1 MNTPYDTPGGMADKD
16 RFRVLLVN
24 PGFST
29 HSQRHGMRNVRLA
42 VKDVAAGGAANV
54 RAAANTT
61 VFANIIAGRKTLEL
75 ASRPA
80 GSSTAKMTA
89 DHNNHGHHNNNNN
102 NNNHNNNNNNNGAK
116 KQDPKQGGNK
126 ADANKGG
133 HNNNR
138 AGGGYTLTVQGPPSG
153 NIAPPGYYWLHVL
166 DQAAKPGRWVPAVKG
181 LVVKLG

>member
-1 MNTPYDTPGGMADKD
+1 MQAPDNIGINDQFQITVNSPYDTPGGMADKD
-16 RFRVLLVN
+16 RFRVLLAN

-42 VKDVAAGGAANV
+42 VKDVAAGGAASV

-75 ASRPA
+75 VSRRA
-80 GSSTAKMTA
+80 GRTTARMTA
-89 DHNNHGHHNNNNN
+89 DHNNHGHQNNNN
-102 NNNHNNNNNNNGAK
+102 
-116 KQDPKQGGNK
+116 
-126 ADANKGG
+126 DAHAQGG
-133 HNNNR
+133 HNNK

-166 DQAAKPGRWVPAVKG
+166 DQAAKPGTWVPAVKG